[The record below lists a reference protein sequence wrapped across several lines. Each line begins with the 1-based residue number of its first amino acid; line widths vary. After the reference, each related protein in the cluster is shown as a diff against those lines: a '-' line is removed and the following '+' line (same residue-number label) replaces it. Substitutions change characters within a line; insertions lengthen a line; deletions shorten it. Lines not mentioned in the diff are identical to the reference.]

1 MKYLIEFFFSKNIL
15 NRKYKIFSFFLII
28 TLIVVSILEMMSI
41 GIIIPVLGAL
51 LDPGND
57 KLSFIK
63 ENINFTKK
71 FSNNDYIIFLICV
84 FIFIFAIKN
93 IFILFQNYIQV
104 YFIKKLTLLI
114 QYKMI
119 HSYSKK
125 NILFFKNTNSS
136 EILRDFQ
143 SELIIFTNVV
153 INKFFII
160 LSELFVLVGIIGL
173 VFYIEPKISF
183 VMIIFFLSISLV
195 YYITIQK
202 KLNKYGID
210 RHFYSKETLKVL
222 SELINLF
229 PQIKLLDKKDFF
241 FSRVSDSFSK
251 VIVSITKKSFYVPIL
266 RLLIEFSLV
275 LFIGSLII
283 FLVINQKNLNE
294 IITFVGILAA
304 AAFRLLPSI
313 IRLNNSLHELKYH
326 LPSAKVIIKNLE
338 NDKNNNFQDNLK
350 KDDIPEFQELKIK
363 NLSFSFDQKI
373 VFEKINFEIKKNK
386 IYGII
391 GQSGYGKTTFLNIL
405 TGLYDVETEIIYN
418 KKIKL
423 SNFKIL
429 QRQMCY
435 VPQNVYLYDDS
446 ILNNITLG
454 DKLSNN
460 SSNRIEKI
468 FKRLGLTDFINNLP
482 ENLNTIVGENGTKL
496 SGGQVQRIGIA
507 RALYHKKK
515 IIFLD
520 EFTSSLDNQTE
531 TELLEYLKEIS
542 NETTIILV
550 THRKQPLKICDEI
563 YEIENKV
570 LKKVNNENIDHE

>member
-125 NILFFKNTNSS
+125 NILFFKNINSS

>member
-57 KLSFIK
+57 KLNFIK

-183 VMIIFFLSISLV
+183 VMVIFFLSISLI

-338 NDKNNNFQDNLK
+338 NDKNNNFQNNLK
-350 KDDIPEFQELKIK
+350 KDDIPEFEELKIK

>member
-1 MKYLIEFFFSKNIL
+1 MRYLIEFFFSKNIL

-57 KLSFIK
+57 KLNFIK

-125 NILFFKNTNSS
+125 NILFFKNINSS

-563 YEIENKV
+563 YEIENKI

>member
-1 MKYLIEFFFSKNIL
+1 MRYLIEFFFSKNIL

-28 TLIVVSILEMMSI
+28 TLIIVSILEMMSI

-51 LDPGND
+51 LDPDND
-57 KLSFIK
+57 KLNFIK

-93 IFILFQNYIQV
+93 IFILFQNFIQV

-125 NILFFKNTNSS
+125 NILFFKNINSS

-183 VMIIFFLSISLV
+183 VMVIFFLSISLV

-241 FSRVSDSFSK
+241 FFK
-251 VIVSITKKSFYVPIL
+251 SI
-266 RLLIEFSLV
+266 
-275 LFIGSLII
+275 
-283 FLVINQKNLNE
+283 
-294 IITFVGILAA
+294 
-304 AAFRLLPSI
+304 
-313 IRLNNSLHELKYH
+313 
-326 LPSAKVIIKNLE
+326 
-338 NDKNNNFQDNLK
+338 
-350 KDDIPEFQELKIK
+350 
-363 NLSFSFDQKI
+363 
-373 VFEKINFEIKKNK
+373 
-386 IYGII
+386 
-391 GQSGYGKTTFLNIL
+391 
-405 TGLYDVETEIIYN
+405 
-418 KKIKL
+418 
-423 SNFKIL
+423 
-429 QRQMCY
+429 
-435 VPQNVYLYDDS
+435 
-446 ILNNITLG
+446 
-454 DKLSNN
+454 
-460 SSNRIEKI
+460 
-468 FKRLGLTDFINNLP
+468 
-482 ENLNTIVGENGTKL
+482 
-496 SGGQVQRIGIA
+496 
-507 RALYHKKK
+507 
-515 IIFLD
+515 
-520 EFTSSLDNQTE
+520 
-531 TELLEYLKEIS
+531 
-542 NETTIILV
+542 
-550 THRKQPLKICDEI
+550 
-563 YEIENKV
+563 
-570 LKKVNNENIDHE
+570 

>member
-1 MKYLIEFFFSKNIL
+1 
-15 NRKYKIFSFFLII
+15 
-28 TLIVVSILEMMSI
+28 
-41 GIIIPVLGAL
+41 
-51 LDPGND
+51 
-57 KLSFIK
+57 
-63 ENINFTKK
+63 
-71 FSNNDYIIFLICV
+71 
-84 FIFIFAIKN
+84 
-93 IFILFQNYIQV
+93 
-104 YFIKKLTLLI
+104 
-114 QYKMI
+114 
-119 HSYSKK
+119 
-125 NILFFKNTNSS
+125 
-136 EILRDFQ
+136 
-143 SELIIFTNVV
+143 
-153 INKFFII
+153 FII

-183 VMIIFFLSISLV
+183 VMVIFFLSISLI

-338 NDKNNNFQDNLK
+338 NDKNNNFQNNLK
-350 KDDIPEFQELKIK
+350 KDDIPEFEELKIK

-423 SNFKIL
+423 SNFK
-429 QRQMCY
+429 
-435 VPQNVYLYDDS
+435 
-446 ILNNITLG
+446 
-454 DKLSNN
+454 
-460 SSNRIEKI
+460 
-468 FKRLGLTDFINNLP
+468 
-482 ENLNTIVGENGTKL
+482 
-496 SGGQVQRIGIA
+496 
-507 RALYHKKK
+507 
-515 IIFLD
+515 
-520 EFTSSLDNQTE
+520 
-531 TELLEYLKEIS
+531 
-542 NETTIILV
+542 
-550 THRKQPLKICDEI
+550 
-563 YEIENKV
+563 
-570 LKKVNNENIDHE
+570 

>member
-57 KLSFIK
+57 KLNFIK

-125 NILFFKNTNSS
+125 NILFFKNINSS

>member
-57 KLSFIK
+57 KLNFIK

-183 VMIIFFLSISLV
+183 VMVIFFLSISLI

-531 TELLEYLKEIS
+531 TELLKYLKEIS

>member
-28 TLIVVSILEMMSI
+28 TLIFVSILEMMSI

-51 LDPGND
+51 LDTGND
-57 KLSFIK
+57 KLNFIK
-63 ENINFTKK
+63 ENIDFTKK

-183 VMIIFFLSISLV
+183 VMVIFFLSISLI

>member
-28 TLIVVSILEMMSI
+28 TLIIVSILEMMSI

-51 LDPGND
+51 LDPDND
-57 KLSFIK
+57 KLNFIK
-63 ENINFTKK
+63 ENIDFTKK

-93 IFILFQNYIQV
+93 IFILFQNFIQV

-183 VMIIFFLSISLV
+183 VMVIFFLSISLV

-338 NDKNNNFQDNLK
+338 NDKNNNFQNNLK
-350 KDDIPEFQELKIK
+350 KDDIPEFEELKIK

-435 VPQNVYLYDDS
+435 VPQSVYLYDDS

-454 DKLSNN
+454 DKFSNF
-460 SSNRIEKI
+460 SRNRIEKI
-468 FKRLGLTDFINNLP
+468 FNRLGLTDFINNLP

-496 SGGQVQRIGIA
+496 SGGQIQRIGIA

-531 TELLEYLKEIS
+531 KELLEYLKEIS